1 MGMPLDIKKKKKK
14 PNVNPDKKGRAKGKQ
29 ESMQVRLA
37 LTDVSSMLSCLNLTE
52 LVIMN
57 PSKVLRK

>member
-1 MGMPLDIKKKKKK
+1 MLRRGKK

-37 LTDVSSMLSCLNLTE
+37 LTDVSSMLSCLNLIE

-57 PSKVLRK
+57 P